1 MGKYNKLWILV
12 LALLVCLAMGLS
24 GCVTTGPQNEQTE
37 PSQGI
42 NDPVNGPGEVINS
55 DQTASD
61 KETLI
66 RLLAAQGEFTIT
78 LEKDIKLDAPVAV
91 YGSKTLVGDKSIAM
105 ELWVPQY
112 QHILVVKKGASLTLD
127 GATIDGNAAASCVK
141 VEAGAKMALRSGEII
156 WGCPYGIEAYGD
168 VEITG
173 GAIRETANT
182 GLYLR
187 SGANGVM
194 DGGKIIDGSYTG
206 VKIEKAATMRIS
218 DDAVLV
224 NNKFTLVWNNGKC
237 DITGG
242 EMHDGGTYLAYNFGD
257 MTVKYTGSDANGKL
271 EWYNAGAHLISQGKT
286 GSLSLEGVH
295 LKNSGWHGIS
305 SAIGSANIQLKDVVI
320 DDVVQAA
327 LYLRCGATVENV
339 EVNNCGTAGVYVGN
353 GSTVGIKNLSVN
365 GSGGRGIWNFGGNVT
380 ASDVTITNARD
391 FGITSTYW
399 EGQSGFLTVSNL
411 TIDGVERDHAISA
424 NNSPITVI
432 GGTVKN
438 VQSSNKVGA
447 YAISGGTL
455 TLKDVAFSD
464 VVYASVYVQGANSSA
479 SLENIT
485 ITGGKRGVACYDT
498 GKLTGKHV
506 VINETEEYAVA
517 CSNVGSVVE
526 LDHVQINNCK
536 FSTRGAVNVGSSTV
550 KLSNAKIVKSAGNGI
565 DINENGYLT
574 LNNVTITDAGI
585 CGINVIGGNVVGEN
599 VTIQSPVRY
608 GIYAQ
613 KEKDVV
619 GSTKINGLTID
630 TTGDMGVSANGTVME
645 IVGGSIKNAGK
656 GTTNKCA
663 GYVINGG
670 KLTMKGM
677 EITDTAYV
685 GVYCENDGSYCY
697 VEDIQITGGQRG
709 IACYDGT
716 VEGKNIVI
724 NDTASY
730 AIASSRAGSKVD
742 ITGLEINN
750 CKHTAGSVNVGGSNV
765 TLTDVTILKP
775 AGNGIDINENGVL
788 TLTNATIT
796 EPGGCGL
803 NIIGG
808 NVTGDNVTITSAGNY
823 GIYAQKEKEVVGK
836 TQITGLTIDTTA
848 NMAISINGAEA
859 EITDATIQNAGKGTT
874 NKCAAYVI
882 GGGKLTL
889 KDAQI
894 TDTAYAGVYV
904 ENSGSYGCV
913 EDVTITG
920 GQRGIVCY
928 DGTVEGKA
936 VTITRTT
943 SFSITSSRATS
954 KITLTDVTVTN
965 CANSGGGAINV
976 GGSVTE
982 LTNLI
987 LDGAAGHGINVDG
1000 GKLTLKGAQI
1010 KNVTKWNGINV
1021 NGGTVTAAD
1030 VTNSNV
1036 KYNGIELLGSSTV
1049 TVDGLT
1055 VTGAGHNGV
1064 LVTSGIFETNNVNI
1078 SGSSWHGIHVAAAGE
1093 LKINSATFA
1102 NNTLNP
1108 IFVEGGKATGENITI
1123 DSKVHGMAFSG
1134 GTADLKDVT
1143 IHTAG
1148 GMGVNIYN
1156 SATVTLS
1163 NLIIKKATTHGINI
1177 EAGSKL
1183 TLNGSQIS
1191 NITTYNGIYANGGTV
1206 TGSNVTITNPKYN
1219 GIEVLNGGS
1228 VTLDG
1233 VTITGA
1239 PRNSVLITKGLFD
1252 GKNVNISGSGWHG
1265 IHVSAGGELK
1275 ISGATFANNTLNPIF
1290 VEGGKATGGDI
1301 TIDSKTHGMSVS
1313 GGTVDLSDVTINTA
1327 SGNGVNIYNG
1337 ANVTFTN
1344 LIIKKAT
1351 THGINLE
1358 AGSKLTLNGAQIS
1371 NIATYNGIYVN
1382 GGTLTGGDVTITNPK
1397 YNGIEV
1403 LNGGSAT
1410 VDGLTVTGAPRNG
1423 VLVTKGLFDGKNVKV
1438 SGSGYHGI
1446 QVSAE
1451 GELKIDGAE
1460 LTNCSMNGLF
1470 VQGGKVTGGN
1480 ITTDTTYH
1488 GVAFDGG
1495 NVTLEGVSVKN
1506 TAHVGVNGYNS
1517 CVAVLKNV
1525 NISNATDQ
1533 AVKIHASAN
1542 VTIDG
1547 LTIDGCKS
1555 GNAAVY
1561 VQGAAADISNATF
1574 SNISGHGFDAESG
1587 AVLKLDGIVVNSP
1600 KLNGIYVAGG
1610 DVSGI
1615 DVTINAP
1622 SYHGL
1627 AMSGGKANIEKLT
1640 VNDAGSN
1647 GVKIYDKAEAELTD
1661 LTVKN
1666 TKAEHGVNALT
1677 GTTLKLNGATITG
1690 CKLNAIF
1697 AQGAAVT
1704 GSDVTADGAYNGLSV
1719 DGGNVTLDG
1728 LNISNVTNIG
1738 VTVYNKGTADLS
1750 DLTVNTAKVHGI
1762 NVETGSKLTL
1772 DGAQI
1777 SNITTY
1783 NGIYA
1788 NGGTITGSNV
1798 TITNPKYNGIEV
1810 LNGGSVTLDGV
1821 TITGAPRNGV
1831 LITKGLFDGKNVN
1844 ISGSGWHGIHVPA
1857 GGELKISGATFANN
1871 AMNPIF
1877 VEGGKATGD
1886 NITIDSKTHGMS
1898 VSGGTVDLSDVTIN
1912 TAGGMGVNIYNSAN
1926 VTLSDLTIKAATTH
1940 GINIE
1945 TGSKLTLNGAQISN
1959 IATYNGIYA
1968 NGGTVTG
1975 SNVTV
1980 TNPKYNGIH
1989 ALNSATVNLDGVT
2002 VTDANKNG
2010 VLVEGKANVTIK
2022 DLTVTNSKTE
2032 HGVNVQANSYLT
2044 LNGTST
2050 ITKSALN
2057 AIFVKGGTLNG
2068 GGITTDS
2075 SYHGLAVEG
2084 GNVTLDGLTVKN
2096 ANKIGVSM
2104 YSSGIVNLSNVKINT
2119 TGEQAVKAYGSA
2131 NVTINGLQIDNC
2143 KSANAAIF
2151 VDSATVDLSNVT
2163 IQNFVGT
2170 AHGINLKTGTL
2181 KLNGVTVTGAKLNGI
2196 FVEGGTVTGGTV
2208 TIQSPAYYG
2217 LAASGGSITLSDLKV
2232 FSAARW
2238 AVNLYGKTTATLQEV
2253 EVNGTGWEAVRI
2265 GESASLTLTNASLKN
2280 WKTTAVKNETSGTYT
2295 PTNVTTQ

>member
-37 PSQGI
+37 PSQGV
-42 NDPVNGPGEVINS
+42 NDPDNGPGEVINS

-78 LEKDIKLDAPVAV
+78 LEEDIKLDAPASV
-91 YGSKTLVGDKSIAM
+91 YGSKTLAGDKSIIM

-112 QHILVVKKGASLTLD
+112 QHMLVVKKGASLTLD

-141 VEAGAKMALRSGEII
+141 VEAGAKMELRSGEII
-156 WGCPYGIEAYGD
+156 WGCPYGIEANGD

-173 GAIRETANT
+173 GAIREAVNT

-327 LYLRCGATVENV
+327 LYLRCGAAVENV

-353 GSTVGIKNLSVN
+353 GSTVDIKNLSVN

-380 ASDVTITNARD
+380 ASDVTITNVGD

-438 VQSSNKVGA
+438 VQGSNKCGA
-447 YAISGGTL
+447 YAISGGAL
-455 TLKDVAFSD
+455 TLKNVTFSD

-506 VINETEEYAVA
+506 VINETEEYSVA

-550 KLSNAKIVKSAGNGI
+550 KLSNAKIVKPAGNGI

-574 LNNVTITDAGI
+574 LNNATITEAGI
-585 CGINVIGGNVVGEN
+585 CGLNVIGGNVVGEN

-613 KEKDVV
+613 KEKNVV
-619 GSTKINGLTID
+619 GSTKINGLTIE

-645 IVGGSIKNAGK
+645 IVGGSIKNAGQ
-656 GTTNKCA
+656 GTENKCA

-670 KLTMKGM
+670 KLTMKDM
-677 EITDTAYV
+677 EITDAAYV
-685 GVYCENDGSYCY
+685 AVYCENDGSYCY
-697 VEDIQITGGQRG
+697 VEDVEITGGQRG

-730 AIASSRAGSKVD
+730 AIASSRVGSKVEL
-742 ITGLEINN
+742 TGLEINN
-750 CKHTAGSVNVGGSNV
+750 CQHSAGAVNVGGSNV

-775 AGNGIDINENGVL
+775 VGNGIDINENGVL

-823 GIYAQKEKEVVGK
+823 GIYAQKEKDVVGK

-848 NMAISINGAEA
+848 NMAISANGSDVEVTGAVIE
-859 EITDATIQNAGKGTT
+859 NAGKGTT

-889 KDAQI
+889 KDARI
-894 TDTAYAGVYV
+894 TDAAYAGVYV
-904 ENSGSYGCV
+904 ENSGSYGYV
-913 EDVTITG
+913 EDVTVTG

-936 VTITRTT
+936 VTITGTT
-943 SFSITSSRATS
+943 SFSITSSRAAS
-954 KITLTDVTVTN
+954 KITLTDVTVTD

-982 LTNLI
+982 LTDLI
-987 LDGAAGHGINVDG
+987 LDGAAGHGINVDGG

-1021 NGGTVTAAD
+1021 NGGTVTATD
-1030 VTNSNV
+1030 VTISNV

-1064 LVTSGIFETNNVNI
+1064 LVTGGTFETKNVNI
-1078 SGSSWHGIHVAAAGE
+1078 SGSIWHGIHVAAAGE
-1093 LKINSATFA
+1093 LKISEATFA
-1102 NNTLNP
+1102 DNTLNP

-1134 GTADLKDVT
+1134 GTVDLKGVT
-1143 IHTAG
+1143 INTAG
-1148 GMGVNIYN
+1148 GHGVNIYN
-1156 SATVTLS
+1156 SANVTLS
-1163 NLIIKKATTHGINI
+1163 
-1177 EAGSKL
+1177 EL
-1183 TLNGSQIS
+1183 T
-1191 NITTYNGIYANGGTV
+1191 
-1206 TGSNVTITNPKYN
+1206 
-1219 GIEVLNGGS
+1219 
-1228 VTLDG
+1228 
-1233 VTITGA
+1233 
-1239 PRNSVLITKGLFD
+1239 
-1252 GKNVNISGSGWHG
+1252 
-1265 IHVSAGGELK
+1265 
-1275 ISGATFANNTLNPIF
+1275 
-1290 VEGGKATGGDI
+1290 
-1301 TIDSKTHGMSVS
+1301 
-1313 GGTVDLSDVTINTA
+1313 
-1327 SGNGVNIYNG
+1327 
-1337 ANVTFTN
+1337 
-1344 LIIKKAT
+1344 IKKAT

-1358 AGSKLTLNGAQIS
+1358 TGSKLTLNGAQIS
-1371 NIATYNGIYVN
+1371 NITTYNGIYVN
-1382 GGTLTGGDVTITNPK
+1382 GGTLAGSNVTITNPK

-1423 VLVTKGLFDGKNVKV
+1423 VLITKGLFDGKSVKV

-1495 NVTLEGVSVKN
+1495 NVTLEGVTVKN

-1517 CVAVLKNV
+1517 CVAALKGV
-1525 NISNATDQ
+1525 NISGAADQ

-1561 VQGAAADISNATF
+1561 VQGAIADISNATVG
-1574 SNISGHGFDAESG
+1574 NISGHGFDAESG
-1587 AVLKLDGIVVNSP
+1587 AALKINGVTVNSP

-1610 DVSGI
+1610 DVSGS
-1615 DVTINAP
+1615 DVTINGP

-1647 GVKIYDKAEAELTD
+1647 GIKIYDKAEAELTD

-1666 TKAEHGVNALT
+1666 TKAEHGVYGLA

-1697 AQGAAVT
+1697 AQGATVT
-1704 GSDVTADGAYNGLSV
+1704 GSNVIVDGAYNGLSV

-1738 VTVYNKGTADLS
+1738 VTVYNKGTAELS
-1750 DLTVNTAKVHGI
+1750 DLTVSTAKVHGI

-1821 TITGAPRNGV
+1821 TITGAPRNGI

-1877 VEGGKATGD
+1877 VEGGKATGE
-1886 NITIDSKTHGMS
+1886 NITIDSKVHGMAF
-1898 VSGGTVDLSDVTIN
+1898 SGGTVDLSDVTIN

-1926 VTLSDLTIKAATTH
+1926 VTLSELIIKAATTH

-1975 SNVTV
+1975 SDVSV

-1989 ALNSATVNLDGVT
+1989 ALNSATVDLDGVT

-2032 HGVNVQANSYLT
+2032 HGVNVQAGSQLT

-2068 GGITTDS
+2068 GGITTDG

-2084 GNVTLDGLTVKN
+2084 GNVTLDGLAVMN
-2096 ANKIGVSM
+2096 ANKVGTSL
-2104 YSSGIVNLSNVKINT
+2104 YSNGIVNLSNVKINT
-2119 TGEQAVKAYGSA
+2119 TGEQAVKVYGAA

-2143 KSANAAIF
+2143 KSTNSAIY
-2151 VDSATVDLSNVT
+2151 VDNATVSLSNT
-2163 IQNFVGT
+2163 AIQNFIGT
-2170 AHGINLKTGTL
+2170 AHGINLKAGTL

-2196 FVEGGTVTGGTV
+2196 FVENGTVTGGTV

-2217 LAASGGSITLSDLKV
+2217 LAASGGSITLNDLKV

-2238 AVNLYGKTTATLQEV
+2238 AVNLCGKTTATLQDV

-2265 GESASLTLTNASLKN
+2265 GDSASLILTNATLKN
-2280 WKTTAVKNETSGTYT
+2280 WKTAAVKNETSGTYT